1 MEIKLKK
8 RGLFIVI
15 EGIDRSGKSTQCQ
28 KIYEYLIKKN
38 EKIEQ
43 WKYPDRNGDIG
54 KLIDNYLKNQSEKSD
69 QAIHLLFSAD
79 RWEKNKLL
87 QNKLES
93 GINIVCDRY
102 AFSGVAYSSA
112 KGLDLEWCKSTDSG
126 LISPDVVI
134 YLDLDPKEAQNRSS
148 YGEER
153 YEKLTFQSQVS
164 KQFDKLKD
172 DLWKVIDSNNNNV
185 ESTFKEIQ
193 IKIDE
198 LLKKREEEKDLEI
211 KKLWIKKD

>member
-54 KLIDNYLKNQSEKSD
+54 KLIDNYLKNQSEK
-69 QAIHLLFSAD
+69 
-79 RWEKNKLL
+79 K
-87 QNKLES
+87 S